1 MFALRKKAP
10 FIEVTKLSSLIAEDV
25 EITGDVC
32 FSRGIRIDGRIKG
45 NVVGRNGEGP
55 AHALLVLSDKGRIE
69 GNVSCG
75 DAVIN
80 GTIVGD
86 LDIEHFLELK
96 SSSQVCGAIRYQHLQ
111 MDVGASVCGQL
122 QKSGADAT
130 ATEASAGDN
139 VVELPVDMAA
149 RQ

>member
-1 MFALRKKAP
+1 MLFKRKKTP

-25 EITGDVC
+25 EIQGDIGYTD
-32 FSRGIRIDGRIKG
+32 GIRIDGRVKG
-45 NVVGRNGEGP
+45 NVTGTPGAGP
-55 AHALLVLSDKGRIE
+55 ARALLVLSDKGRIE

-86 LDIEHFLELK
+86 LHISHFLELK
-96 SSSQVCGAIRYQHLQ
+96 SNSRVTGIIRYQHLQ

-122 QKSGADAT
+122 LKTAPGDPAGDAI
-130 ATEASAGDN
+130 AGDN
-139 VVELPVDMAA
+139 IVAPSVDMTA